1 MKNITFLFLLFPL
14 SAQVLSNPADFR
26 NAYQSAKQALQE
38 SATYENFWKMAKA
51 AYEFA
56 THGVADNRTEERK
69 AIYQEGKDAA
79 DRARKMNPSGV
90 EGHYWFGVN
99 LGSWAETNGIMAS
112 LFAAGDLLSAAEQA
126 ARLNPRYLNAAPLA
140 LKARVLHKAPGW
152 PVSVGNR
159 DQAEADLRRAL
170 TLGGDRNRTVYKFLA
185 ELLIDK
191 GNKAEAK
198 ALLQKGLQL
207 PADAENPY
215 ADNKTVNEMQEI
227 LAKL

>member
-1 MKNITFLFLLFPL
+1 MLIAIAP
-14 SAQVLSNPADFR
+14 SWSQVLSNPADFR
-26 NAYQSAKQALQE
+26 AAYQAIKQTLQGTP
-38 SATYENFWKMAKA
+38 SYENYWKMAKA
-51 AYEFA
+51 AYDYA
-56 THGVADNRTEERK
+56 THGIAANRTEERK
-69 AIYQEGKDAA
+69 AIYQEGRDAA
-79 DRARKMNPSGV
+79 DRARKMNPAGV

-112 LFAAGDLLSAAEQA
+112 LFAAGDLLAAAEQA
-126 ARLNPRYLNAAPLA
+126 AKINPGYLNAAPLA

-170 TLGGDRNRTVYKFLA
+170 TLGGDRNRSVFKFLA

-191 GNKAEAK
+191 GNKVEART
-198 ALLQKGLQL
+198 LLERGLSL
-207 PADAENPY
+207 PLDAENPY
-215 ADNKTVNEMQEI
+215 ADQKTVNELREI